1 MNRIAS
7 LSGILLALGA
17 ASAASAG
24 ITVTSSMEGYA
35 NAIAGRGYLTAEF
48 MGPAISAPEG
58 GAGWNAWVASA
69 PGGEY
74 LSGSTLSTA
83 MANDPLT
90 INFSSGQV
98 GAVGGTFYLT
108 DASRA
113 TVLSSLIEITLSNGE
128 MYVSES
134 SPTNFAGFVA
144 DAGMSISSITIKPFM
159 PMGGG
164 EYATVSSLVV
174 SGVPAPGSIAL
185 LGAAGIAARRKRR

>member
-1 MNRIAS
+1 MNRIVS

-24 ITVTSSMEGYA
+24 ITVTSSMEGYS

-48 MGPAISAPEG
+48 MGSAISEPDG
-58 GAGWNAWVASA
+58 GAGWNAWAANA
-69 PGGEY
+69 PGGLY

-83 MANDPLT
+83 VANDSLT
-90 INFSSGQV
+90 ITFSSGEV

-108 DASRA
+108 DSSRV

-134 SPTNFAGFVA
+134 SQKNFAGFVA
-144 DAGMSISSITIKPFM
+144 DVGMSISSITIKPFM
-159 PMGGG
+159 PVAGG
-164 EYATVSSLVV
+164 EYATVSSLMI
-174 SGVPAPGSIAL
+174 SGVPAPGSLAL
-185 LGAAGIAARRKRR
+185 LGAAGLAARRKRR